1 MGKGIINYDA
11 ATTNELLAYVQ
22 EIKEGGGINPDAPK
36 DGNLYG
42 QKDGEWAKAQEQLE
56 SGKNIKTL
64 NGVSV
69 LGEGNIDVA
78 PTIGENGNWFING
91 EDTGKPA
98 NGKDG
103 ADGVSLGEIALVQ
116 ETGTGTGSE
125 NKVMSQAAVTREL
138 TELSKQANRIQ
149 NNSVKEDNDSQTY
162 VKDSSDK
169 YYVTDKNGNIVA
181 EISNEGLKA
190 IRFLN
195 KSGKDIEELIS
206 QKADKDIEA
215 IIKNTESTNDSLYI
229 TDENGYV
236 IAIINKD
243 GIEVTSIK
251 SKSGGEAIPPE
262 SSYNGWLKDKTIYTI
277 CDSLGVEG
285 TWAEELANLSGAVFD
300 KGINNDN
307 DYPLS
312 YGGTNTCTGYKAN
325 GMQRARNL
333 VEYWVKT
340 KGKKVD
346 VLFIENINDLQKA
359 YGYVK
364 SISKI
369 EDDDFF
375 ENQTINYFETIF
387 NSSSEAYEYLKEH
400 LNEIAS
406 TPQIGTVI
414 NSIYKDASRTS
425 VKIIVSSAAKADGTL
440 TLNVGGRQYSCSIS
454 AQDDIQAILRK
465 IEEWDY
471 VGYND
476 ILDSSSNAISFVAD
490 SGNASVRIENNDTGA
505 EITTENVEYSLSY
518 ATMAFTSKNIEDFYV
533 KEKWNTN
540 VYFYLNLYRCYKGLL
555 SYLTKNL
562 PETKIYWVMPTR
574 FIMNWNQPDSKYVY
588 QDGNFNHYAYYKK
601 PENYTGSQ
609 DDGGPGGQY
618 DALCDMQKEVCN
630 MFGIEYIDINKKI
643 GITLSNASTYYNSN
657 NVHPKTDTYKFWGKF
672 IFETIK

>member
-1 MGKGIINYDA
+1 MA
-11 ATTNELLAYVQ
+11 
-22 EIKEGGGINPDAPK
+22 
-36 DGNLYG
+36 
-42 QKDGEWAKAQEQLE
+42 
-56 SGKNIKTL
+56 
-64 NGVSV
+64 
-69 LGEGNIDVA
+69 
-78 PTIGENGNWFING
+78 
-91 EDTGKPA
+91 
-98 NGKDG
+98 
-103 ADGVSLGEIALVQ
+103 
-116 ETGTGTGSE
+116 
-125 NKVMSQAAVTREL
+125 
-138 TELSKQANRIQ
+138 
-149 NNSVKEDNDSQTY
+149 
-162 VKDSSDK
+162 
-169 YYVTDKNGNIVA
+169 
-181 EISNEGLKA
+181 
-190 IRFLN
+190 
-195 KSGKDIEELIS
+195 
-206 QKADKDIEA
+206 
-215 IIKNTESTNDSLYI
+215 
-229 TDENGYV
+229 
-236 IAIINKD
+236 
-243 GIEVTSIK
+243 
-251 SKSGGEAIPPE
+251 
-262 SSYNGWLKDKTIYTI
+262 KDKTIYTI

-400 LNEIAS
+400 LNEIAN
-406 TPQIGTVI
+406 TPKIGTVI
-414 NSIYKDASRTS
+414 NSIYKDTSRTS

-454 AQDDIQAILRK
+454 VQDDIQAILRK

-618 DALCDMQKEVCN
+618 DALCDMQKKYVTCLELN
-630 MFGIEYIDINKKI
+630 I
-643 GITLSNASTYYNSN
+643 
-657 NVHPKTDTYKFWGKF
+657 
-672 IFETIK
+672 